1 MALRTLEVHTP
12 DGKYPIYV
20 GTHLL
25 DQIPSLLQKHGL
37 RERNVIVTTESLAPI
52 YGNHLAGLID
62 SKVISLPDGEASK
75 TLNSVC
81 RLYDAFSSAGLD
93 RKSVVIALGGGVIGD
108 TAGFAAAT
116 YLRGLPFVQVPTSL
130 LAMVD
135 SSVGGKTGVNLP
147 QGKNLVGA
155 FKQPEFVVIDTDVL
169 KTLPD
174 VERRAGLAEVIK
186 HGLLADPSLLEPAQY
201 AEPTPDFVARAVQ
214 VKINVVEEDPY
225 EHNIRA
231 FLNLGHTFAHA
242 IESVSHYTWRHGDAV
257 AVGLV
262 AALRLSHKLGLCDAE
277 LPERIERLLRDTGLP
292 TTYRDYVP
300 GDLRAAMNADKKRKD
315 NHVRFVLL
323 GGIGRPT
330 LVDDVPDVLVLQV
343 LESLRENRLL

>member
-1 MALRTLEVHTP
+1 MAFRTLEALTP
-12 DGKYPIYV
+12 EGKYPIYV
-20 GTHLL
+20 GTNLL
-25 DQIPSLLQKHGL
+25 DQIPTLLDQ
-37 RERNVIVTTESLAPI
+37 RNLNGRKLIVTTESLAPI
-52 YGNHLAGLID
+52 YGERLSELLDAPLIT
-62 SKVISLPDGEASK
+62 LPDGEHYK
-75 TLNSVC
+75 TLDSV
-81 RLYDAFSSAGLD
+81 RHLYDAFANAELD
-93 RKSVVIALGGGVIGD
+93 RKAVVIALGGGVIGD
-108 TAGFAAAT
+108 TAGFAAAS

-155 FKQPEFVVIDTDVL
+155 FKQPELVVIDTDTL

-174 VERRAGLAEVIK
+174 AERLAGLAEAIK
-186 HGLLADPSLLEPAQY
+186 HGLLADPSLLDPAQY

-242 IESVSHYTWRHGDAV
+242 IETVSHYEWRHGEAV

-262 AALRLSHKLGLCDAE
+262 GALRLSHLHGLCDAE
-277 LPERIERLLRDTGLP
+277 LPERVEKLLRETGLP
-292 TTYRDYVP
+292 TSYRDYAP
-300 GDLRAAMNADKKRKD
+300 ADLRAAMNADKKRKD
-315 NHVRFVLL
+315 KRVRFVLL
-323 GGIGRPT
+323 KGIGSPV
-330 LVDDVPDVLVLQV
+330 LADDVPDDQVLQV